1 MTKENPHK
9 SVNFSRRRPTRLE
22 KETFM
27 IICEGENT
35 EPEYFKS
42 FRLSSATIKTI
53 SYPNKG
59 NAVNFVNAAIAE
71 KNKRGNYFDN
81 YWVVFDMDAN
91 SKQNFN
97 SAIQLA
103 KANKLEV
110 AYSNQAFEFWYL
122 LHFSYI
128 QCKIHRRLYKRKLDE
143 LLPFTYDKDK
153 DTAKKMYAALLSKQS
168 DAIVNATNVYD
179 EIGNHQSPADEES
192 STTVYKLVEALN
204 KFL

>member
-1 MTKENPHK
+1 MAKENLRK
-9 SVNFSRRRPTRLE
+9 SVSFSRRRPTRIE
-22 KETFM
+22 KESFL

-42 FRLSSATIKTI
+42 FRLSSARVKTI
-53 SYPNKG
+53 AYTNKG
-59 NAVNFVNAAIAE
+59 NAFNFVNAAITE
-71 KNKRGNYFDN
+71 KNKRGKDFDN

-91 SKQNFN
+91 SKQDFN

-103 KANKLEV
+103 KANKLKV
-110 AYSNQAFEFWYL
+110 AYSNQAFELWYL

-128 QCKIHRRLYKRKLDE
+128 QNEMHRRLYKRKLDE
-143 LLPFTYDKDK
+143 LLPFPYDKDK
-153 DTAKKMYAALLSKQS
+153 NTAKNMYAALLNKQS
-168 DAIVNATNVYD
+168 DAIANARKAYE

-192 STTVYKLVEALN
+192 STTVYKLVEVLN

>member
-9 SVNFSRRRPTRLE
+9 SVNYSRRQPFRLE
-22 KETFM
+22 KETFL

-35 EPEYFKS
+35 EPEYFKA
-42 FRLSSATIKTI
+42 FRLSSARVKTI
-53 SYPNKG
+53 SYTNKG
-59 NAVNFVNAAIAE
+59 NALNFVNAAIAE
-71 KNKRGNYFDN
+71 KNKRGNDFDN

>member
-9 SVNFSRRRPTRLE
+9 SVNFNRRRPTRIE
-22 KETFM
+22 KESFL

-42 FRLSSATIKTI
+42 FRLSSARVKTI
-53 SYPNKG
+53 AYTNKG
-59 NAVNFVNAAIAE
+59 NAFNFVNAAIAE
-71 KNKRGNYFDN
+71 KNKRGKDFDN

-91 SKQNFN
+91 SKQDFN

-103 KANKLEV
+103 KANKLKV
-110 AYSNQAFEFWYL
+110 AYSNQAFELWYL

-128 QCKIHRRLYKRKLDE
+128 QNEMHRRLYKRKLDE
-143 LLPFTYDKDK
+143 LLPFPYDKDK
-153 DTAKKMYAALLSKQS
+153 NTAKNMYAALLNKQS
-168 DAIVNATNVYD
+168 DAIANARKAYE

>member
-1 MTKENPHK
+1 MAKENLRK
-9 SVNFSRRRPTRLE
+9 SVSFSRRRPTRIE
-22 KETFM
+22 KESFL

-42 FRLSSATIKTI
+42 FRLSSARVKTI
-53 SYPNKG
+53 AYTNKG
-59 NAVNFVNAAIAE
+59 NAFNFVNAAITE
-71 KNKRGNYFDN
+71 KNKRGKDFDN

-91 SKQNFN
+91 SKQDFN

-103 KANKLEV
+103 KANKLKV
-110 AYSNQAFEFWYL
+110 AYSNQAFELWYL

-128 QCKIHRRLYKRKLDE
+128 QNEMHRRLYKRKLDE
-143 LLPFTYDKDK
+143 LLPFPYDKDK
-153 DTAKKMYAALLSKQS
+153 DTAKNMYAALLNKQS
-168 DAIVNATNVYD
+168 DAIANAKKAYE

-192 STTVYKLVEALN
+192 STTVYKLVEVLN

>member
-1 MTKENPHK
+1 MAKENLRK
-9 SVNFSRRRPTRLE
+9 SVSFSRRRPTRIE
-22 KETFM
+22 KESFL

-42 FRLSSATIKTI
+42 FRLSSARVKTI
-53 SYPNKG
+53 AYTNKG
-59 NAVNFVNAAIAE
+59 NAFNFVNAAIAE
-71 KNKRGNYFDN
+71 KNKRGKDFDN

-91 SKQNFN
+91 SKQDFN

-103 KANKLEV
+103 KANKLKV
-110 AYSNQAFEFWYL
+110 AYSNQAFELWYL

-128 QCKIHRRLYKRKLDE
+128 QNEMHRRLYKRKLDE
-143 LLPFTYDKDK
+143 LLPFPYDKDK
-153 DTAKKMYAALLSKQS
+153 NTAKNMYAALLNKQS
-168 DAIVNATNVYD
+168 DAIANARKAYE

>member
-9 SVNFSRRRPTRLE
+9 SVNFNRRRPTRIE
-22 KETFM
+22 KESFL

-35 EPEYFKS
+35 EPEYFKA
-42 FRLSSATIKTI
+42 FRLSSARVKTI
-53 SYPNKG
+53 SYTNKG
-59 NAVNFVNAAIAE
+59 NALNFVNAAIAE
-71 KNKRGNYFDN
+71 KNKRGNDFDN

>member
-1 MTKENPHK
+1 MAKENLRK
-9 SVNFSRRRPTRLE
+9 SVSFSRRRPTRIE
-22 KETFM
+22 KESFL

-42 FRLSSATIKTI
+42 FRLSSARVKTI
-53 SYPNKG
+53 AYTNKG
-59 NAVNFVNAAIAE
+59 NAFNFVNAAITE
-71 KNKRGNYFDN
+71 KNKRGKDFDN

-91 SKQNFN
+91 SKQDFN

-103 KANKLEV
+103 KANKLKV
-110 AYSNQAFEFWYL
+110 AYSNQAFELWYL

-128 QCKIHRRLYKRKLDE
+128 QNEMHRRLYKRKLDE
-143 LLPFTYDKDK
+143 LLPFPYDKDK
-153 DTAKKMYAALLSKQS
+153 DTAKNMYAALLNKQS
-168 DAIVNATNVYD
+168 DAIANARKAYE